1 MTDNPHYVTPED
13 AENRICVQAMQI
25 VMPMDTE
32 TSPCEGPRCMA
43 WRWRLM
49 RYAEEKDPE
58 TDSWPAIYS
67 TTHGYC
73 GMVRP

>member
-1 MTDNPHYVTPED
+1 MTDNTYYVTPKEASQRD
-13 AENRICVQAMQI
+13 CAMR
-25 VMPMDTE
+25 PDE
-32 TSPCEGPRCMA
+32 YWCKGPKCMA

-73 GMVRP
+73 GMVQK

>member
-1 MTDNPHYVTPED
+1 MDNPHYVTPEE
-13 AENRICVQAMQI
+13 AKEIYC
-25 VMPMDTE
+25 PMGMNYDGISE
-32 TSPCEGPRCMA
+32 IPCAGPKCMA

-73 GMVRP
+73 GMVRI

>member
-1 MTDNPHYVTPED
+1 MMVDSPHYVTPEEAVKKD
-13 AENRICVQAMQI
+13 CVMR
-25 VMPMDTE
+25 PDE
-32 TSPCEGPRCMA
+32 FWCKGPTCMA

-67 TTHGYC
+67 TTHGCC
-73 GMVRP
+73 GMVKQ